1 MQRVPMT
8 PEGHAQLEVE
18 LKRLKSVERM
28 KVVQDIEE
36 ARAHGDISENSEFE
50 DAKHRQALIE
60 GRIRELEGKLA
71 ASEIID
77 VKRIKP
83 SDRVIFGVTVDVEDE
98 DSGDE
103 HTYRIVGTDEA
114 DVKKGLISVT
124 SPIGR
129 ALVGKEVGDEVKVQ
143 APGGVRTLVINDVH
157 YK

>member
-8 PEGHAQLEVE
+8 PEGHAKLEAE
-18 LKRLKSVERM
+18 LKRLKSTERM

-71 ASEIID
+71 ACEVID
-77 VKRIKP
+77 VTRIKP
-83 SDRVIFGVTVDVEDE
+83 SDRVIFGVTVDFEDE
-98 DSGDE
+98 GSGE
-103 HTYRIVGTDEA
+103 EFTYKIVGSDEA
-114 DVKKGLISVT
+114 DVKQGRISVT

-129 ALVGKEVGDEVKVQ
+129 ALVGKEVGDEVKVE
-143 APGGVRTLVINDVH
+143 APGGVRTFVINDVH